1 VSVVADDD
9 TPGGLQLPKPPG
21 VIRRYL
27 AAHPV
32 AADAFLAGLYLIPT
46 VIVGLV
52 LAHES
57 PGWQSVTLLV
67 LSGIAGAALFV
78 RRQHPTALFAIA
90 AILLGSSV
98 FIGREV
104 DLLPLLFALYA
115 LAVYLTVGSAWIG
128 FGIASGI
135 TVTAVAIQSI
145 LAQAKLLPPIQAEA
159 LWSAFLVLSMSA
171 VAVLIGSNVGNRR
184 RYLDALIDRAQQLAR
199 ERDQQA
205 EIATAAERSRIAR
218 EMHDIVSHSLTVMI
232 TLADGSAR
240 IEGTAPERSAD
251 TMRLVADTGRGAL
264 ADMRRLLG
272 VLRDDGADGAAR
284 EPQPGISELGELVET
299 FRAAGLPVRITVA
312 GTPPS
317 DVGQQLTIF
326 RVVQEGLTNVLRYAS
341 SATSVAVTIAFRADT
356 VVVRVD
362 DDATLHDAPAQGSGR
377 GLIGLRE
384 RVGLYGGTLE
394 AGPRPG
400 GGWRVRASFDALPAA
415 SSVAPSTAPPA
426 QPPPAPAPASASPP
440 EEIP

>member
-1 VSVVADDD
+1 
-9 TPGGLQLPKPPG
+9 
-21 VIRRYL
+21 
-27 AAHPV
+27 
-32 AADAFLAGLYLIPT
+32 
-46 VIVGLV
+46 
-52 LAHES
+52 
-57 PGWQSVTLLV
+57 
-67 LSGIAGAALFV
+67 
-78 RRQHPTALFAIA
+78 LFAIA

-115 LAVYLTVGSAWIG
+115 LAVYRTVGSAWIG

-135 TVTAVAIQSI
+135 TVTAVAIQSL
-145 LAQAKLLPPIQAEA
+145 LAQAKLLPPFQAEA

-240 IEGTAPERSAD
+240 VEGTAPERSAD

-356 VVVRVD
+356 VVVTVD
-362 DDATLHDAPAQGSGR
+362 DDATLHDVPAQGSGR

-415 SSVAPSTAPPA
+415 SSVAPSTAPA
-426 QPPPAPAPASASPP
+426 PPPPPPAPASAS